1 MKTEEIVACV
11 EITGAE
17 CIHSLTVLAA
27 HIDRLGDR
35 ETDAELVSG
44 AARDI
49 AGVVISLREQLL
61 PGFDGH
67 DLVAKPRTC

>member
-1 MKTEEIVACV
+1 MKTQEIVACV

-27 HIDRLGDR
+27 HIQRLDDR
-35 ETDAELVSG
+35 ETDAELVSA

-49 AGVVISLREQLL
+49 AGVVISLREQLM
-61 PGFDGH
+61 PGFMGH
-67 DLVAKPRTC
+67 DLVAKSSN

>member
-1 MKTEEIVACV
+1 MKTQEIVACL

-27 HIDRLGDR
+27 HIQRLDDR
-35 ETDAELVSG
+35 ETDAELVSA

-49 AGVVISLREQLL
+49 AGVVLSLREQLM
-61 PGFDGH
+61 PGFMGH
-67 DLVAKPRTC
+67 DLVAKPSN

>member
-27 HIDRLGDR
+27 HIERLDDRL
-35 ETDAELVSG
+35 TDAEIVSA

-61 PGFDGH
+61 PGFMGH
-67 DLVAKPRTC
+67 DLVAKPAN